1 MASCNRVGSFL
12 QSPFQLFRTAVAA
25 ATAVAVA
32 RTCRVV
38 SSIYVSSSGD
48 EAESVCETEI
58 IACSDLIYCQTKK
71 ITQLMLRIRMAGYL
85 LSSTQDKRSKTD
97 RCATI
102 AIIVR
107 KELVL
112 KFRLKKR
119 GKMKV
124 GRVRISDTVSELHRM
139 KCKTQFSY
147 KICLNN

>member
-58 IACSDLIYCQTKK
+58 IACSDLIYCQIKK
-71 ITQLMLRIRMAGYL
+71 NYPIDVTNTDGWISSEFEDKINAVKPIDVQQLQL
-85 LSSTQDKRSKTD
+85 
-97 RCATI
+97 
-102 AIIVR
+102 
-107 KELVL
+107 
-112 KFRLKKR
+112 
-119 GKMKV
+119 
-124 GRVRISDTVSELHRM
+124 
-139 KCKTQFSY
+139 
-147 KICLNN
+147 

>member
-12 QSPFQLFRTAVAA
+12 QSPFQLFRTAVAVAA

-71 ITQLMLRIRMAGYL
+71 KNYPIDVTNTDGWISSEFDIR
-85 LSSTQDKRSKTD
+85 
-97 RCATI
+97 
-102 AIIVR
+102 
-107 KELVL
+107 
-112 KFRLKKR
+112 
-119 GKMKV
+119 
-124 GRVRISDTVSELHRM
+124 
-139 KCKTQFSY
+139 
-147 KICLNN
+147 

>member
-32 RTCRVV
+32 RTCRIV

-71 ITQLMLRIRMAGYL
+71 KITQLMLRIRMVGYL
-85 LSSTQDKRSKTD
+85 LSSKIN
-97 RCATI
+97 A
-102 AIIVR
+102 VR
-107 KELVL
+107 PIDVQQLQL
-112 KFRLKKR
+112 
-119 GKMKV
+119 
-124 GRVRISDTVSELHRM
+124 
-139 KCKTQFSY
+139 
-147 KICLNN
+147 